1 MKVEM
6 NWLKEIN
13 EKQRNSSYSE
23 LRKKEELDN
32 IKKNFEFS
40 DINIDVNS
48 LKEENKLLTRNNSEN
63 NSIFSSP
70 INKKETTVSSKTK
83 NKNAVSSVNSVN
95 LNKCEGKKKKEKK
108 KKIKKK
114 EEIGIQKD
122 EDI

>member
-6 NWLKEIN
+6 ICLKEIN

-63 NSIFSSP
+63 NSIFSSQ

-95 LNKCEGKKKKEKK
+95 LNKCECKKKKEKK